1 MRPGS
6 KNVFAET
13 HVDTARTAAELPL
26 CLSAL
31 ALSSLWFLYM
41 THATAPR
48 NCYRYKLPFLPIG

>member
-1 MRPGS
+1 VRPGS

-31 ALSSLWFLYM
+31 ALSRLSVVFVSLM
-41 THATAPR
+41 QPR
-48 NCYRYKLPFLPIG
+48 HGIVIVINFHFYL